1 MASVSAALESQD
13 ASVICV
19 NPSITASHL
28 MDASPV
34 TVTRL
39 ALFPCSVMPLASAR
53 AEKMWKAEDV
63 TVAERTPM
71 INRLDVETALLAT
84 TWYWTV

>member
-1 MASVSAALESQD
+1 M
-13 ASVICV
+13 
-19 NPSITASHL
+19 
-28 MDASPV
+28 

-63 TVAERTPM
+63 TVAERTLM